1 MKKGPLSSKD
11 KNYIKLNYKAMQVFA
26 MAEKLKRSFASVQ
39 KFVDELVA
47 EEPQQ
52 EPETQP
58 TTTDAQSLYARK
70 PERGVVASTQA
81 ASMAADESR
90 AKKEPNPISPRYN
103 KFIHK
108 IKK

>member
-11 KNYIKLNYKAMQVFA
+11 KDYIKSNYKAMQVFA

-39 KFVDELVA
+39 KFVDELAA
-47 EEPQQ
+47 EELPKQ
-52 EPETQP
+52 ETQP
-58 TTTDAQSLYARK
+58 VATDAQTLYARK

-90 AKKEPNPISPRYN
+90 AKKEPNPISPRYS

>member
-1 MKKGPLSSKD
+1 MKKGPLSVKD
-11 KNYIKLNYKAMQVFA
+11 KEYIKTNYKGSQVSA
-26 MAEKLKRSFASVQ
+26 MAEKLKRSLSAVQ
-39 KFVDELVA
+39 KFVDELYA
-47 EEPQQ
+47 QEPQ
-52 EPETQP
+52 ETSQ
-58 TTTDAQSLYARK
+58 TTDVQNLYARK

-90 AKKEPNPISPRYN
+90 AKKEQNAISPRYN

>member
-1 MKKGPLSSKD
+1 MKKGPLSGKD
-11 KNYIKLNYKAMQVFA
+11 KDYIKLNYKAMQVFA

-39 KFVDELVA
+39 KFVDELVE
-47 EEPQQ
+47 EEPPKQ
-52 EPETQP
+52 EEPAP
-58 TTTDAQSLYARK
+58 ADAHSLYARK
-70 PERGVVASTQA
+70 AERGVIASTQA

-90 AKKEPNPISPRYN
+90 AKKEQNPISPRYN

>member
-1 MKKGPLSSKD
+1 
-11 KNYIKLNYKAMQVFA
+11 
-26 MAEKLKRSFASVQ
+26 LKRSFASVQ
-39 KFVDELVA
+39 KFVDELAA
-47 EEPQQ
+47 EEPVNPAQQ
-52 EPETQP
+52 ETQ
-58 TTTDAQSLYARK
+58 TVDAQSLYARK

-90 AKKEPNPISPRYN
+90 AKKEPNPISPRYS